1 MLIRIIRA
9 REKLPRIDW
18 NFKTVKSEQ
27 IRFYSE
33 EENVLWTW
41 KISFGRQRIYL
52 GYKPL
57 GDCWVGNKK
66 DTAVVPCACLA
77 QTRDGKRVGV
87 SLWGGKPS
95 WNLLSET
102 EKTLEEITEGIVAD
116 LNLKVNPVLD
126 VRLEKKFKEN
136 RM

>member
-1 MLIRIIRA
+1 
-9 REKLPRIDW
+9 
-18 NFKTVKSEQ
+18 
-27 IRFYSE
+27 
-33 EENVLWTW
+33 
-41 KISFGRQRIYL
+41 L

-57 GDCWVGNKK
+57 GDCWAEGKK

-77 QTRDGKRVGV
+77 VKRDGKRVGV
-87 SLWGGKPS
+87 GLWSGKAN

-102 EKTLEEITEGIVAD
+102 EKTLEEVAEAIVAD

>member
-1 MLIRIIRA
+1 M
-9 REKLPRIDW
+9 
-18 NFKTVKSEQ
+18 VKSEQ
-27 IRFYSE
+27 IRFYAE

-41 KISFGRQRIYL
+41 KISFGGQRIYL

-57 GDCWVGNKK
+57 GDGWVEGKR
-66 DTAVVPCACLA
+66 DLAVVPCACLA
-77 QTRDGKRVGV
+77 QIRDGKRVGV

-95 WNLLSET
+95 WNLRSET
-102 EKTLEEITEGIVAD
+102 EKTLEEVAEAIVAD